1 MVDFGYN
8 EEVYTAIIC
17 NYFQQMKTKKTST
30 ITFRIDEKYE
40 KGLRKEAEEKR
51 VSLNTLANQI
61 FGDHV
66 EYDQF
71 MKKFGMVEMSKGSF
85 KDLLNSLDE
94 KNIISFAKSI
104 GSTEPKDFILF
115 KWKKLTP
122 ESVSEF
128 IKMYFEH
135 CGYGMCDMQTDD
147 SASEVSIH
155 HDFGKKGSIFL
166 KAFLE
171 AIVQSSLEKDSDATI
186 TGNSVTLQF
195 SN

>member
-1 MVDFGYN
+1 
-8 EEVYTAIIC
+8 
-17 NYFQQMKTKKTST
+17 MKTKKTST

-51 VSLNTLANQI
+51 ISLNTLANQI

-94 KNIISFAKSI
+94 KNIINFAKSI

-122 ESVSEF
+122 DSVSEF

-135 CGYGMCDMQTDD
+135 CGYGMCDMQTND
-147 SASEVSIH
+147 STSEVSIH

-171 AIVQSSLEKDSDATI
+171 AIVQSSLERDSDVAI
-186 TGNSVTLQF
+186 TDNSVTLKF

>member
-1 MVDFGYN
+1 MQVKLSL
-8 EEVYTAIIC
+8 V
-17 NYFQQMKTKKTST
+17 KKTST

-51 VSLNTLANQI
+51 ISLNTLANQI

-66 EYDQF
+66 ELDQY
-71 MKKFGMVEMSKGSF
+71 MKKFGTVEMSKGAF
-85 KDLLNSLDE
+85 KELLSTLDE
-94 KNIISFAKSI
+94 KNIINFATSV
-104 GSTEPKDFILF
+104 GSKEPKDFILF
-115 KWKKLTP
+115 KWKKLTSD
-122 ESVSEF
+122 SVADF

-135 CGYGMCDMQTDD
+135 CGYGMCDMQRED
-147 SASEVSIH
+147 SNNTVSIH

-171 AIVQSSLEKDSDATI
+171 AIVQSALEKESDI
-186 TGNSVTLQF
+186 TTTENSVSLKF

>member
-1 MVDFGYN
+1 MRGTVTKSTGSWYWVRN
-8 EEVYTAIIC
+8 ESGDLIECRI
-17 NYFQQMKTKKTST
+17 KGK
-30 ITFRIDEKYE
+30 FRI
-40 KGLRKEAEEKR
+40 KGIKSTNPGA
-51 VSLNTLANQI
+51 V
-61 FGDHV
+61 GDHV

-94 KNIISFAKSI
+94 KNIINFAKSI

-122 ESVSEF
+122 DSVSEF

-147 SASEVSIH
+147 STSEVSIH
-155 HDFGKKGSIFL
+155 HDLGKKGSIFL

-171 AIVQSSLEKDSDATI
+171 AIVRSSLERDSDVTI
-186 TGNSVTLQF
+186 TDNSVTLQF

>member
-1 MVDFGYN
+1 MV
-8 EEVYTAIIC
+8 A
-17 NYFQQMKTKKTST
+17 KKTST
-30 ITFRIDEKYE
+30 ITFRIDEKYV

-51 VSLNTLANQI
+51 ISLNTLANQI

-71 MKKFGMVEMSKGSF
+71 MEKFGMIEMSKGSF
-85 KDLLNSLDE
+85 KELLDSLDE
-94 KNIISFAKSI
+94 KNIINFAKSI

-122 ESVSEF
+122 DSVTEF

-135 CGYGMCDMQTDD
+135 CGYGMCDILT
-147 SASEVSIH
+147 EEGENTVSVH

-166 KAFLE
+166 KSFLE
-171 AIVQSSLEKDSDATI
+171 AIIQSTLERECKITI
-186 TGNSVTLQF
+186 SENSVSLTF

>member
-1 MVDFGYN
+1 
-8 EEVYTAIIC
+8 
-17 NYFQQMKTKKTST
+17 MKTKKTST
-30 ITFRIDEKYE
+30 ITFRIDEEYE

-51 VSLNTLANQI
+51 ISMNTLANQI

-66 EYDQF
+66 EFDQF

-94 KNIISFAKSI
+94 KNIINFAKSI
-104 GSTEPKDFILF
+104 GSKEPKDFILF
-115 KWKKLTP
+115 KWKELTSD
-122 ESVSEF
+122 SVSEF
-128 IKMYFEH
+128 IKMYFER
-135 CGYGMCDMQTDD
+135 CGYGMCDMQIGDG
-147 SASEVSIH
+147 ASNVSVH

-171 AIVQSSLEKDSDATI
+171 AIVQSSLEKDSDVAI
-186 TGNSVTLQF
+186 TDNSVTLKF

>member
-1 MVDFGYN
+1 LQALW
-8 EEVYTAIIC
+8 TLS
-17 NYFQQMKTKKTST
+17 KKTST

-51 VSLNTLANQI
+51 ISLNTLANQI

-66 EYDQF
+66 ELDQY

-85 KDLLNSLDE
+85 RELLNALDE
-94 KNIISFAKSI
+94 KNIINVAKSI
-104 GSTEPKDFILF
+104 GSKEPKDFILF
-115 KWKKLTP
+115 KWKELTVN
-122 ESVSEF
+122 SITDF

-135 CGYGMCDMQTDD
+135 CGYGMCDMQLDEST
-147 SASEVSIH
+147 STVSIH
-155 HDFGKKGSIFL
+155 HEFGKKGSISL

-171 AIVQSSLEKDSDATI
+171 SIIQSALEKEGNII
-186 TGNSVTLQF
+186 TTENSVTLTF